1 MPKMDLAAQISSM
14 QYNETDS
21 EDFDEIVG
29 SSVVPAQDG
38 KTLISHIPM
47 DLLVEYKDEQFESL
61 TGRPQPFNAYSQED
75 LETLAKSIYDQ
86 GVINPITVRPMNDG
100 RYQIL
105 AGRNRTR
112 AAKIAG
118 KTEMPCIVRDDID
131 DVNAVLIML
140 DTNLEQRHKLS
151 YSEKAYAYKMRL
163 DLKKSQ
169 GKRTDL
175 QEGAEKVD
183 TLSEIGAQ
191 NKESRRTVA
200 YLVRLTHL
208 IPELLQMVDSG
219 KINFKTGVGISYLSE
234 YYQRYLLNEIIPLG
248 IKIKNKHITE
258 LRELED
264 CSCEDVAEIKQ
275 VFFKPQTVSLSTV
288 TISGTKLNE
297 YADIIKDE
305 KHVEKLFFEFLEAYR
320 KNSVQ
325 QVH

>member
-1 MPKMDLAAQISSM
+1 MPKLDLAAQINSM
-14 QYNETDS
+14 QYNESDS
-21 EDFDEIVG
+21 DDFDEIVE
-29 SSVVPAQDG
+29 SSVVPVQDV
-38 KTLISHIPM
+38 KSLISHIPM

-61 TGRPQPFNAYSQED
+61 TGRPQPFNAYSDED
-75 LETLAKSIYDQ
+75 LEKLAKSISEQ
-86 GVINPITVRPMNDG
+86 GVINPITVRPIEDG
-100 RYQIL
+100 KYQIL

-112 AAKIAG
+112 ASKLAG
-118 KTEMPCIVRDDID
+118 KTEMPCIVRADID
-131 DVNAVLIML
+131 DIGAALIML
-140 DTNLEQRHKLS
+140 DTNLEQRHKLT

-200 YLVRLTHL
+200 YLVRLTYL
-208 IPELLQMVDSG
+208 TPELLQMVDSG
-219 KINFKTGVGISYLSE
+219 KLNFKTGVGISYLSE
-234 YYQRYLLNEIIPLG
+234 YYQKYLLNEIIPLG
-248 IKIKNKHITE
+248 IKIKNKHISE
-258 LRELED
+258 LRDLDE
-264 CSCEDVAEIKQ
+264 CSCENVAEIKQ
-275 VFFKPQTVSLSTV
+275 IFFKPETLSFSTV

-305 KHVEKLFFEFLEAYR
+305 KQVEKLFFEFLEAYR

-325 QVH
+325 PVH

>member
-1 MPKMDLAAQISSM
+1 
-14 QYNETDS
+14 
-21 EDFDEIVG
+21 
-29 SSVVPAQDG
+29 
-38 KTLISHIPM
+38 
-47 DLLVEYKDEQFESL
+47 
-61 TGRPQPFNAYSQED
+61 
-75 LETLAKSIYDQ
+75 
-86 GVINPITVRPMNDG
+86 
-100 RYQIL
+100 
-105 AGRNRTR
+105 
-112 AAKIAG
+112 
-118 KTEMPCIVRDDID
+118 MPCIVRDDID

-163 DLKKSQ
+163 DLKRSQ

-219 KINFKTGVGISYLSE
+219 KLNFKTGVGISYLSE

-248 IKIKNKHITE
+248 IKIKNKHISE
-258 LRELED
+258 LRDLDE
-264 CSCEDVAEIKQ
+264 CSCENVAEIKQ

-305 KHVEKLFFEFLEAYR
+305 KHVEKLFFEFLEVYR

>member
-21 EDFDEIVG
+21 EDFDEIIENRDVE
-29 SSVVPAQDG
+29 
-38 KTLISHIPM
+38 ISNKAKIKNIPM
-47 DLLVEYKDEQFESL
+47 EFLIEYKDEQFESL

-75 LETLAKSIYDQ
+75 LQNLAKSIYDQ
-86 GVINPITVRPMNDG
+86 GVINPITVRPLNDG
-100 RYQIL
+100 KYQIL

-118 KTEMPCIVRDDID
+118 KTEMPCIVRDDVD

-219 KINFKTGVGISYLSE
+219 KLNFKTGVGISYLSE

-264 CSCEDVAEIKQ
+264 CSCENVAEIKE
-275 VFFKPQTVSLSTV
+275 VFFKPQAVSLSNV